1 MIVLTICT
9 QMRLLIVSLINHVQ
23 PWEESN
29 ILIIFLFA
37 KHFPPH
43 LLVIDQTIMGKI
55 IVDKILQIVY
65 S

>member
-29 ILIIFLFA
+29 ILIIF
-37 KHFPPH
+37 PPH
-43 LLVIDQTIMGKI
+43 LLVIDQTIMGQI
-55 IVDKILQIVY
+55 IVDKILQICIRK
-65 S
+65 